1 MDKTTMTSLLA
12 EDEERVRGTLCAG
25 QTVDKSRESGLRTL
39 SDELGALLRRYNA
52 ACVDDPE
59 RQAAA
64 AAMTATARDGLDLLL
79 AGKTELTAPARQL
92 RLGAPWLLIAAL
104 ACGGA
109 GVWLLAKNEL
119 AACICLGAALLLAF
133 VSGRIWTKLGAA
145 QAVSTLDP
153 ERLWHTL
160 KQTAET
166 MDRKLDELSDLRR
179 AREER
184 RQAEE
189 SAKLPLEQTELELV
203 CELLEALY
211 TASGDYA
218 LRQLKR
224 LRPYLREKGI
234 ETVDYGPETAE
245 LFERLPSKQG
255 TATLRPAL
263 LYGGKLLMAGRA
275 AAPMD

>member
-1 MDKTTMTSLLA
+1 MDKTTMQALLA
-12 EDEERVRGTLCAG
+12 EDAERVQNTLRAG

-39 SDELGALLRRYNA
+39 SDELGALLLRYNA
-52 ACVDDPE
+52 AYVDDPE

-79 AGKTELTAPARQL
+79 AGKTELTQPKRQM
-92 RLGAPWLLIAAL
+92 RLGAPWLLMAAL

-109 GVWLLAKNEL
+109 GVWLLAKYEIAAWCCL
-119 AACICLGAALLLAF
+119 AAAVLLAF
-133 VSGRIWTKLGAA
+133 VAGRIWTKQGAA
-145 QAVSTLDP
+145 EAVSTLDP
-153 ERLWHTL
+153 ERMWHTL
-160 KQTAET
+160 RQTAET
-166 MDRKLDELSDLRR
+166 MDRKLEELGDLRR
-179 AREER
+179 SREAQ

-189 SAKLPLEQTELELV
+189 REKLPLEQAELELLS
-203 CELLEALY
+203 ELLEALY
-211 TASGDYA
+211 TANGDYA

-245 LFERLPSKQG
+245 LFERLPSRQG

-263 LYGGKLLMAGRA
+263 LYGGKLLLTGRA
-275 AAPMD
+275 AAPQD